1 MRPLLIAIAGG
12 TASGKTTIAHAF
24 ASRTGALLLSHDRYY
39 RDGLDPSF
47 NFDHPDALETTLLV
61 QHLDALTRGESVD
74 LPVYDFGTH
83 RRAERREI
91 VRPRPV
97 VVVEGILVLSE
108 PALATRFDLTVFVA
122 CPDDVRLLRRM
133 VRDCGERDRTVFSVA
148 AQYLATVRPM
158 HQQFVAPCEARA
170 MLVLDGMNA
179 TEVEVERLVRAT
191 GG

>member
-12 TASGKTTIAHAF
+12 TASGKTTIASAF
-24 ASRTGALLLSHDRYY
+24 TSRTGALLLSHDRYY
-39 RDGLDPSF
+39 KDSADPASV
-47 NFDHPDALETTLLV
+47 NFDHPDALETTLLI
-61 QHLDALTRGESVD
+61 QHLDALARGESVE
-74 LPVYDFGTH
+74 LPVYDFGAH

-133 VRDCGERDRTVFSVA
+133 VRDCGERERTVYSVA
-148 AQYLATVRPM
+148 AQYMATVRPM

-179 TEVEVERLVRAT
+179 TDVEVERLVQAT
-191 GG
+191 G